1 MKSIGAVFSVAAF
14 LLWGFSYINEEKRK
28 MKAYYGLSDAF
39 LIMKNELCATLT
51 PLYSLTERALS
62 GSEGCVKSFFQ
73 NVLNGFESIGK
84 KDFSLIWNEAAE
96 ESFEWLSPEQY
107 RMLCF
112 PGSVLGKS
120 AGETQAQALEG
131 ASSYFRAEAEKKKE
145 KMPEIRKLAIGL
157 SACAGL
163 MTVLTLY

>member
-1 MKSIGAVFSVAAF
+1 MKGIGAVFCVAAF
-14 LLWGFSYINEEKRK
+14 LLSGGAYISNEKKK
-28 MKAYYGLSDAF
+28 MRAYYGISDAF
-39 LIMKNELCATLT
+39 MLMKSELRSTLT
-51 PLYSLTERALS
+51 PLPALTERVLS

-120 AGETQAQALEG
+120 VSETQTEALES
-131 ASSYFRAEAEKKKE
+131 AALFFRAEAERKKE
-145 KMPEIRKLAIGL
+145 KMPGIRKLAIGL
-157 SACAGL
+157 SFCAGL
-163 MTVLTLY
+163 LTVITLC